1 MITLLQ
7 QTWQTLLAHRMKSVL
22 AIVAIAWGVISVVV
36 LIALGEGFYRHQ
48 TQSLS
53 FMVNNVQIAI
63 PSRTSKPW
71 HGLPARREIIIAQ
84 DKVEM
89 IKQSGFVEQ
98 AASVYA
104 KRDASV
110 TNVKGQYLSSSVSGI
125 DPSYFSLVE
134 RQLAS
139 GSRNISPSDMSNHT
153 RVAVLG
159 DQIAKMGNINIGQ
172 QVKVNG
178 IPFLVIGTIKDE
190 DAGISF
196 GDSRSVFIP
205 QTTYL
210 DLWDS
215 KPWMLLL
222 KPIEGMSAAAFR
234 HNVVT
239 FFAKQ
244 LHFDPLDKEAINLP
258 DFSEGAAMIS
268 GIFRGIQIF
277 LGASGAMTMAVGALG
292 VANIMFLSVTERTR
306 EIGVRLAIGATQR
319 TILGQFIVE
328 GFVLV
333 TLGTSLGLLIAFAVV
348 SLLAN
353 LALPSW
359 IGSPVITLDSIAWS
373 LLVTLVLALLA
384 SYFPA
389 RRASRLTPVI
399 ALSARA

>member
-1 MITLLQ
+1 MISLLQ
-7 QTWQTLLAHRMKSVL
+7 QTWQTLMAHRLKSIL
-22 AIVAIAWGVISVVV
+22 AIIAIAWGVISVVV

-53 FMVNNVQIAI
+53 FMVNNVQIAF
-63 PSRTSKPW
+63 PSSTSKPW
-71 HGLPARREIIIAQ
+71 HGMPSRRKITIEQ
-84 DKVEM
+84 DKVDM
-89 IKQSGFVEQ
+89 LKQSGFVAQ
-98 AASVYA
+98 ASTVYA
-104 KRDASV
+104 KWDASV
-110 TNVKGQYLSSSVSGI
+110 TNVRGQKLSGFVSGI
-125 DPSYFSLVE
+125 DPSYFSLVQRKLE
-134 RQLAS
+134 S
-139 GSRNISPSDMSNHT
+139 GSRNISPSDVINHT

-159 DQIAKMGNINIGQ
+159 DQIAKMGNIKVGE

-178 IPFLVIGTIKDE
+178 IPFLVIGVIKDE

-196 GDSRSVFIP
+196 GDSRKVFVP

-210 DLWDS
+210 DLWDA

-222 KPIEGMSAAAFR
+222 KPIEGMDSASFR
-234 HNVVT
+234 QSLVT

-244 LHFDPLDKEAINLP
+244 LHFDPSDKEAINLP
-258 DFSEGAAMIS
+258 DFSEGGALIT

-306 EIGVRLAIGATQR
+306 EIGVRLAIGATQNS
-319 TILGQFIVE
+319 ILGQFILE
-328 GFVLV
+328 GLILV
-333 TLGTSLGLLIAFAVV
+333 AVGTGLGLTISYALV
-348 SLLAN
+348 SLLSTVT
-353 LALPSW
+353 LPDW
-359 IGSPVITLDSIAWS
+359 LGSPVITPDSIAWS

>member
-22 AIVAIAWGVISVVV
+22 AIVAITWGVISVVV
-36 LIALGEGFYRHQ
+36 LLALGEGFYRHQ

-71 HGLPARREIIIAQ
+71 HGLPARRDIIITQ

-89 IKQSGFVEQ
+89 IKQSGFVQ
-98 AASVYA
+98 QVSSAYA

-110 TNVKGQYLSSSVSGI
+110 NNFNGQYLSSSVSGI
-125 DPSYFSLVE
+125 DPSYFPLVQ
-134 RQLAS
+134 RQLVS
-139 GSRNISPSDMSNHT
+139 GSRNISPSDMSNHS

-159 DQIAKMGNINIGQ
+159 DQIANMGNISIGE

-178 IPFLVIGTIKDE
+178 IPFLVIGVIKDE
-190 DAGISF
+190 DAGINF
-196 GDSRSVFIP
+196 GDSRNVFIP

-215 KPWMLLL
+215 QPWMLLL
-222 KPIEGMSAAAFR
+222 KPIEGMSAASFR
-234 HNVVT
+234 QSVAQ

-319 TILGQFIVE
+319 SILGQFIVE

-333 TLGTSLGLLIAFAVV
+333 ALGTSLGLLVAFVVV
-348 SLLAN
+348 SLLAGV
-353 LALPSW
+353 ALPDW
-359 IGSPVITLDSIAWS
+359 IGSPVITPDSIGWS

>member
-22 AIVAIAWGVISVVV
+22 AIIAIAWGVISVVV

-53 FMVNNVQIAI
+53 FMVNNTQIAI
-63 PSRTSKPW
+63 PYRTSKPW
-71 HGLPARREIIIAQ
+71 QGLPARREIAINQ
-84 DKVEM
+84 NQVDL
-89 IKQSGFVEQ
+89 IKQSGFVQ
-98 AASVYA
+98 DASSVYA
-104 KRDASV
+104 KWDASV
-110 TNVKGQYLSSSVSGI
+110 TNDKGQHLSSSVSGI
-125 DPSYFSLVE
+125 DPSYFPLIE
-134 RQLAS
+134 RQLVP
-139 GSRNISPSDMSNHT
+139 GSRNVSPSDMTNHT

-159 DQIAKMGNINIGQ
+159 DQIAKMGNISIGN

-178 IPFLVIGTIKDE
+178 IPFLVIGVIKDE
-190 DAGISF
+190 DAGLNF
-196 GDSRSVFIP
+196 GESRNVFIP
-205 QTTYL
+205 QSTFL

-215 KPWMLLL
+215 KPWLILL
-222 KPIEGMSAAAFR
+222 KPIDGMEAAGFR
-234 HNVVT
+234 QSIVY

-258 DFSEGAAMIS
+258 DLSEGAAMIN

-277 LGASGAMTMAVGALG
+277 LAASGAMTMAVGALG

-306 EIGVRLAIGATQR
+306 EIGVRLAIGATPK
-319 TILGQFIVE
+319 TILGQFLVE
-328 GFVLV
+328 GFALV
-333 TLGTSLGLLIAFAVV
+333 AAGTSLGLLVAFTAV

-353 LALPSW
+353 VTLPDW
-359 IGSPVITLDSIAWS
+359 IGSPVITPASIGWS
-373 LLVTLVLALLA
+373 LLVTLILALLA

-389 RRASRLTPVI
+389 RRASRLTPVN